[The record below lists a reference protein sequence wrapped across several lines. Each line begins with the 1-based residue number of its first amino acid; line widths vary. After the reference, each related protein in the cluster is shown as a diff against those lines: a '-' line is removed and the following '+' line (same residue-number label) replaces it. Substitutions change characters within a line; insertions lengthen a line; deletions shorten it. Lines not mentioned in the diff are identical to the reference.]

1 MCYILTS
8 NVIVEVLV
16 VNLELQSFYTIPY
29 ALTFVFCG
37 LGQGPSRL
45 IKEGGRILVPG
56 VLRAIIVCIDFLKG
70 ALEGQWVVTKCQPEL
85 LTFLFCKIKT
95 PN

>member
-1 MCYILTS
+1 MLTS
-8 NVIVEVLV
+8 NVIVKVLA

-29 ALTFVFCG
+29 ALTFVFHS
-37 LGQGPSRL
+37 LGQGLSRL

-70 ALEGQWVVTKCQPEL
+70 ALEGH
-85 LTFLFCKIKT
+85 
-95 PN
+95 

>member
-1 MCYILTS
+1 MLTS
-8 NVIVEVLV
+8 NVIVKVLA

-29 ALTFVFCG
+29 ALMFVFRS
-37 LGQGPSRL
+37 LGQGLSRL

-70 ALEGQWVVTKCQPEL
+70 ALEGH
-85 LTFLFCKIKT
+85 
-95 PN
+95 

>member
-1 MCYILTS
+1 MCCVLTS
-8 NVIVEVLV
+8 NVIVKVLA

-29 ALTFVFCG
+29 ALTFVFHS
-37 LGQGPSRL
+37 LGQGLSRL

-70 ALEGQWVVTKCQPEL
+70 ALEGH
-85 LTFLFCKIKT
+85 
-95 PN
+95 